1 MMVGFAT
8 MPSSGEFPWFSA
20 SSFRNKVM
28 PERGVIVPDDRFGRF
43 SHQPAG
49 PAWLPCRA
57 ARASADEDIG
67 GIFIFLMLIIAG
79 LVVHDNRE
87 STENTAYIAASG
99 EMRMLSQRLAK
110 ASTLALQGNPLAF
123 TQLKE
128 SRATFAK
135 LYEQL
140 ANGGEFGGQDF
151 SFA

>member
-1 MMVGFAT
+1 MTVSAGSATSQLALPGFLA
-8 MPSSGEFPWFSA
+8 A
-20 SSFRNKVM
+20 
-28 PERGVIVPDDRFGRF
+28 
-43 SHQPAG
+43 QPV
-49 PAWLPCRA
+49 LQQMK
-57 ARASADEDIG
+57 ILG

-140 ANGGEFGGQDF
+140 ANGGEFGGPGFQLRLTASVRSW
-151 SFA
+151 SFLASAGRALTRMPRR